1 DGKLLPAFPYGRKP
15 AMFLSRLSMRLR
27 KQEERL
33 RRARIEMWSFSSF
46 ECGRSFVRSA
56 RLALEGVLIQ
66 IVHFYESNA
75 DNDVLATHDRG
86 VVTRWESCNDRRL
99 AWLSRGMPAVLD
111 SADLVSSDDA
121 ADYCMLPVII
131 RANQCLSAVVQF

>member
-1 DGKLLPAFPYGRKP
+1 
-15 AMFLSRLSMRLR
+15 
-27 KQEERL
+27 
-33 RRARIEMWSFSSF
+33 
-46 ECGRSFVRSA
+46 
-56 RLALEGVLIQ
+56 LIQ

-131 RANQCLSAVVQF
+131 RANQCLSAVVQFQCRISQCIGKTILSELRPSAA

>member
-1 DGKLLPAFPYGRKP
+1 IQFQYVRKTS
-15 AMFLSRLSMRLR
+15 MFLLRLSMRIL

-33 RRARIEMWSFSSF
+33 RRAGIEMWSFSSF

-66 IVHFYESNA
+66 VVHFYESNA
-75 DNDVLATHDRG
+75 DNDVLATHHRG

-131 RANQCLSAVVQF
+131 RANQSPCGIVQF